1 MFCFWDVERTSWKLD
16 KCYNYNFNPYRLEM
30 SKRYERNWNIKRL
43 GYSVEIRSLHQLP
56 NMPLLS
62 KIGSTLKQ
70 CLSATADF
78 AGEQAFKL
86 LQTKYPDINDVIK
99 VLDQVKDRV
108 KVSVN

>member
-1 MFCFWDVERTSWKLD
+1 MK
-16 KCYNYNFNPYRLEM
+16 
-30 SKRYERNWNIKRL
+30 
-43 GYSVEIRSLHQLP
+43 IRILHHFL

-62 KIGSTLKQ
+62 KIGSTLKK

>member
-1 MFCFWDVERTSWKLD
+1 MK
-16 KCYNYNFNPYRLEM
+16 
-30 SKRYERNWNIKRL
+30 
-43 GYSVEIRSLHQLP
+43 IRFLFHLL

-62 KIGSTLKQ
+62 KIGSTLKK

-78 AGEQAFKL
+78 AGQQVFKL
-86 LQTKYPDINDVIK
+86 LQTQYPDINDVLK